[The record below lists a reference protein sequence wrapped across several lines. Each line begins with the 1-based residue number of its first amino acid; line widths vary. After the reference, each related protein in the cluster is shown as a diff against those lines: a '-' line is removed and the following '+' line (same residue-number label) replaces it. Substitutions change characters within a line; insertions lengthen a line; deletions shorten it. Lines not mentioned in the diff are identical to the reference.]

1 MRQNAGEHGVTVG
14 QERGQHRQAR
24 PRAHGFV
31 LRRDAGAAKRE
42 ALGLVQSVQ
51 KLQLFG
57 EQQIVHIAHERMVA
71 QIFARGHQRLAG
83 QVFTLAVQIQAVV
96 RKPAHDHRAAC
107 GPLQRYHDVRLAPRQ
122 VQHARQRQQVN
133 RQMRVLARELCQVR
147 RQNQRAKPLGCAH
160 PHQA

>member
-1 MRQNAGEHGVTVG
+1 MRQDAREHRVAVS
-14 QERGQHRQAR
+14 QKRRQHRQAC

-147 RQNQRAKPLGCAH
+147 RQNQGAKPLGGAH
-160 PHQA
+160 PYQA